1 MSVPDSK
8 NKRQPRPIPE
18 RFIASKRTLLWD
30 RVMTRAI
37 QVGGLG
43 IVVSVFGIFL
53 FIGAEV
59 LPLFGRAKVESDVKA
74 ELGAIRAVIM
84 GVDEWAERPFLYE
97 GGAEVKFVDFSS
109 GKIVEVLPLALP
121 EGTVVTAW
129 NYDPRKQR
137 VALGTQDGRV
147 GSFTVVYESGEARK
161 KGEKPKVTSSLK
173 VNEFFAIGQQGKP
186 VKAVSFG
193 DGESSKIFAAIQ
205 DVDGVMQVHAMT
217 IKAKRTLMGAGKPA
231 VDRTFDLTSQLR
243 APPERIL
250 SSAVGDGLL
259 VADGKGEIGYF
270 FLQSDGELV
279 LRQQWVPFKDAS
291 DPRLSSLGFV
301 FGDVSVVATAEGG
314 DQSVFSLY
322 NQAVQRDGKTSEM
335 RLYGQTKTFPKLS
348 KGATFFASGHRNK
361 TFLTGHGKE
370 VSLRY
375 VTTEAVR
382 WSSQLPFEVASAVI
396 DAKTEHLLFLDTA
409 GHLHRYTLHDPHPEA
424 GWKAFFGKIWYEGA
438 QKPEYTWQSTGGTD
452 DFEAKLSLTPLIIGS
467 LKGTVYALLFA
478 LPIALLAAVFSAC
491 YLPPRIKRV
500 LKPTMEIMASLPS
513 VVLGFLAGLWLAPLI
528 EEKIPSLLL
537 TVIALPVGAMLSGWI
552 WTKAPVHVRSRVGLG
567 NEYLLVLVPMVVF
580 GFIAWSLGPVLEQ
593 TFFLVQDPATGKK
606 VADFRLW
613 WPQATGTPFDQRNSL
628 VVGFMMGFAVIPIIF
643 TISEDALS
651 NVPASLKGA
660 AMALGANRWQVVRTI
675 VLPIASAGIFSG
687 LMVGFGRAVGE
698 TMIVVMATG
707 NTPVMDM
714 NIFSGMRTLSANIA
728 VELPEAA
735 VHSTHYRAL
744 FFGAL
749 VLFMLTFVLNTT
761 AELLR
766 QHLRNKFKLV

>member
-1 MSVPDSK
+1 
-8 NKRQPRPIPE
+8 
-18 RFIASKRTLLWD
+18 
-30 RVMTRAI
+30 MTHAI

-43 IVVSVFGIFL
+43 IVVGVFAIFL
-53 FIGAEV
+53 FITLEV
-59 LPLFGRAKVESDVKA
+59 LPLFGNAKVRSDAKL
-74 ELGAIRAVIM
+74 ELGAEKAVVL
-84 GVDEWAERPFLYE
+84 GVDEWSMRPFLYE
-97 GGAEVKFVDFSS
+97 GGAEAKFIDFES
-109 GKIVEVLPLALP
+109 GKVVETLPIALP
-121 EGTVVTAW
+121 TGAVVTAW
-129 NYDPRKQR
+129 NYDARKQR
-137 VALGTQDGRV
+137 VALGTQDGKV
-147 GSFTVVYESGEARK
+147 GSFRVEYESEMARK
-161 KGEKPKVTSSLK
+161 KGEKAKITAAIKVE
-173 VNEFFAIGQQGKP
+173 EFFTIGQSGKP
-186 VKAVSFG
+186 IKAVSFG
-193 DGESSKIFAAIQ
+193 DGEASKIFAAIQ
-205 DVDGVMQVHAMT
+205 DVDGAMQVHAIT
-217 IKAKRTLMGAGKPA
+217 IKAKRSLMGAGKPA
-231 VDRTFDLTSQLR
+231 VDKTFDLTSQLHGR
-243 APPERIL
+243 PERLL

-259 VADGKGEIGYF
+259 VADDSGELDYF
-270 FLQSDGELV
+270 FLQSNGELV
-279 LRQQWVPFKDAS
+279 LRQQWAPFKGAS

-301 FGDVSVVATAEGG
+301 FGDVSIVATGMGG
-314 DQSVFSLY
+314 EQVVFSLY
-322 NQAVQRDGKTSEM
+322 NQSLTKDGTTQEV
-335 RLYGQTKTFPKLS
+335 RLYGQTKSFPKL
-348 KGATFFASGHRNK
+348 KQAATFFAAGQRNK
-361 TFLTGHGKE
+361 TFLTGHGNQA
-370 VSLRY
+370 SLRY

-382 WSSQLPFEVASAVI
+382 WSAELPFEVRSAVI
-396 DAKTEHLLFLDTA
+396 DAKTEHMLFLDTK
-409 GHLHRYTLHDPHPEA
+409 GNVHRYTLHDPHPEA

-452 DFEAKLSLTPLIIGS
+452 DFEAKLSLTPLIVGS
-467 LKGTVYALLFA
+467 LKGTVYALVFA

-491 YLPPRIKRV
+491 YLPPRIKRI

-537 TVIALPVGAMLSGWI
+537 TLIALPTGAMVCGWA
-552 WTKAPVHVRSRVGLG
+552 WSKLPVHVRSRVALG
-567 NEYLLVLVPMVVF
+567 NEYLLVLVPTVLF
-580 GFIAWSLGPVLEQ
+580 GFIAWNLGPVLEQ
-593 TFFLVQDPATGKK
+593 VLFLVQDPATGKK

-613 WPQATGTPFDQRNSL
+613 WPEVTGTPFDQRNSL

-735 VHSTHYRAL
+735 VHSTHYRTL
-744 FFGAL
+744 FLGAL
-749 VLFMLTFVLNTT
+749 VLFLLTFALNTT

-766 QHLRNKFKLV
+766 QHLRDKFKLV